1 MNFTKEN
8 TVFLPRQLV
17 DKHMLITG
25 QTGSGKTCTARSLI
39 YQLQKENETVI
50 ILDPTGEYTK
60 LPNMVVYTLGE
71 NAFIDPGGLGVEQL
85 LKVLDIKTSNL
96 LTNKVEQAIESLKI
110 QENIV
115 GRKEIYLKLGLPIDD
130 HQNKVEKLKSWMNRY
145 PFNLLA
151 KQSIE
156 EFVVPKKDDTADYTL
171 VGQVYDRE
179 RINQCWDDF
188 MILDQRIRGQRFLEV
203 FGTKN
208 QTGRSKYD
216 IDYIL
221 SLFLEKRSMRRS
233 LVLDLSRLKK
243 YGNSQKY
250 LMSLILKKILTK
262 RMSTGSKFKVSLF
275 IDEAHRY
282 LPQNEF
288 DMSENGFFQ
297 LLREGRKYGVS
308 LVLTTQSPLDISPK
322 LLSQISNF
330 IIHRTSILDEL
341 EYLNIEVPFE
351 ILNKLDVGQ
360 AVIYLYPKFYQKVN
374 IRLPEECG

>member
-71 NAFIDPGGLGVEQL
+71 NAFIDPGGLGVDQL

-130 HQNKVEKLKSWMNRY
+130 HQNKVEKLKPWMNRY

-262 RMSTGSKFKVSLF
+262 RMSAGSKFKVSLF

-308 LVLTTQSPLDISPK
+308 LVLATQSPLDISPK
-322 LLSQISNF
+322 LLSQMSNF

-374 IRLPEECG
+374 ISLPGGV